1 MCDTLVGIFHRKMY
15 RASDVGGTAV
25 PATMAEEM
33 QDLGQITPDLVYG
46 VVDAA
51 TAVSNRVP

>member
-1 MCDTLVGIFHRKMY
+1 MY

-33 QDLGQITPDLVYG
+33 QDLGPITP
-46 VVDAA
+46 
-51 TAVSNRVP
+51 